1 MMIYIYTLE
10 SFKHTLCNGKSVFI
24 QTIHQDT
31 SQIVPAQL

>member
-1 MMIYIYTLE
+1 MMIYTFE
-10 SFKHTLCNGKSVFI
+10 SFKHTLCNGKSVCI